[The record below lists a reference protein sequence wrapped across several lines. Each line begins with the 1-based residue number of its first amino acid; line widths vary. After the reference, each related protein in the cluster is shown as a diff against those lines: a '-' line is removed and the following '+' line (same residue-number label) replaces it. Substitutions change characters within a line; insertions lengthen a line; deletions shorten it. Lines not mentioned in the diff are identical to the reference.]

1 MEPDYD
7 SPPRRLRTVKQVV
20 ADPDY
25 AWLSA
30 SALRHLIFNAK
41 PRIASNGDVMPGNG
55 LAECGAIFRVNRK
68 LLIDLDR
75 FGAWLGAH
83 RVGGE

>member
-7 SPPRRLRTVKQVV
+7 KPPRRLRTVKQVV

-30 SALRHLIFNAK
+30 SALRHMIFNAK
-41 PRIASNGDVMPGNG
+41 PRWNSKGEACFGNG
-55 LAECGAIFRVNRK
+55 MVEAGCLIRVGRRV
-68 LLIDLDR
+68 LIDLDA
-75 FGAWLGAH
+75 FDEWLGSQ
-83 RVGGE
+83 RERFI